1 MWSSARSWVWASPVE
16 PGSSIPSA
24 IAMLSGD
31 TTTLSAGS
39 AIAVDAV
46 STSWPNAVTASP
58 ASVGEALDVARAG
71 IAIALIG

>member
-1 MWSSARSWVWASPVE
+1 MWSSDRSWVWASPVE

-24 IAMLSGD
+24 IAMLSGE

-46 STSWPNAVTASP
+46 STSWPNAATASP
-58 ASVGEALDVARAG
+58 AIDIEALEVARAG
-71 IAIALIG
+71 MATARIG